1 VRLFLLLL
9 VVAAAACT
17 RVPPPAH
24 ADCAGVEDCRPAL
37 KLQTLDGAPLGDE
50 ALQGKVVLV
59 NFWATW
65 CAPCARELPALQS
78 VYSRHQGQ
86 GFEILGVVTG
96 DEATDVEVK
105 GFAARRHV
113 AYPLVRSE
121 ADLERRFQMGDALP
135 TSMLYDRR
143 GKLVRRW
150 QGDISETRLE
160 ELVTKTLAD

>member
-1 VRLFLLLL
+1 MRAVFVVLLI
-9 VVAAAACT
+9 AACT
-17 RVPPPAH
+17 SVTPAAR
-24 ADCAGVEDCRPAL
+24 ADCTGVEDCRPSL

-50 ALQGKVVLV
+50 ALRGKVVLV

-86 GFEILGVVTG
+86 GFEIVGVVTG

-105 GFAARRHV
+105 GFAGRRHV
-113 AYPLVRSE
+113 GYPLVRGD
-121 ADLERRFQMGDALP
+121 ADLERRLNMGDALP
-135 TSMLYDRR
+135 MSILYDRR

-150 QGDISETRLE
+150 VGDISEAHLE